1 MKLLVAAATLLISA
15 CGTTTISN
23 QQMAEIK
30 IIDSRD
36 CPRMDQIIEQLN
48 RQLAVRGLANRRP
61 EDMSESDRMYNA
73 RAKIIIWNLR
83 AGCNNPGWNL

>member
-1 MKLLVAAATLLISA
+1 MKLVLAGLVLLISA
-15 CGTTTISN
+15 CGTTISN

-36 CPRMDQIIEQLN
+36 CPRMDQIIDTLN
-48 RQLAVRGLANRRP
+48 RQLAARGLANRRP
-61 EDMSESDRMYNA
+61 EDMSEADRMYNA